1 MMRTVVG
8 TLGVLVGFG
17 TIAWSAFPIFV
28 TLLGR
33 AFESELGHPDLMSW
47 LPWALVFDISPI
59 VEGILGIV
67 AGRLILRRSRAA
79 VTTSF
84 IVSGIAIVSII
95 PGYIFWQGTNA
106 NGWLFLY
113 MVLAPAIFIGAV
125 YTAIGQFAR
134 KDLTG
139 RPRWQ

>member
-1 MMRTVVG
+1 MRTVAG
-8 TLGVLVGFG
+8 TLGILVGFG
-17 TIAWSAFPIFV
+17 TLAWSAFPIFM

-33 AFESELGHPDLMSW
+33 AFESELGGLDW

-79 VTTSF
+79 VTTSL

-95 PGYIFWQGTNA
+95 PGYIFWQESNA
-106 NGWLFLY
+106 DGVLFLL

-139 RPRWQ
+139 RPRWR